1 MRWDGISEF
10 VYVAE
15 YESFTRAA
23 KELGISTAQV
33 SRQISAL
40 EKRLNIK
47 LLYRTTRKV
56 SLTEEG
62 RVFYQHCR
70 GVLYGLDAAEQ
81 AVSNLQSKPQGRI
94 KLTAPVTYGEQQ
106 LLPLVNDFMV
116 KYSDIEVTAFLSN
129 QKVDLVEGGYDLAIR
144 IGKLSDSTMMA
155 KKLSHRTN
163 FVCAAPAYLK
173 KHGIPYSLNEL
184 NQHNCLLGTRD
195 YWHFIESA
203 KTIEPAQTKYKKETG
218 EKSNKDFD
226 KEQNTQADQ
235 EKNMRVSGSVQYNSG
250 HSLVDAALKGLGI
263 VQLPDYYVQKYLESG
278 ELVSLLDN
286 YREPEESI
294 WAIYPH
300 NRHLSPKIRLLVD
313 YLAER
318 LA

>member
-40 EKRLNIK
+40 EKRLNVK

-70 GVLYGLDAAEQ
+70 GVLDGLDAAEQ

-106 LLPLVNDFMV
+106 LLPIINDFMV
-116 KYSDIEVTAFLSN
+116 QYSDIEVTAFLSN
-129 QKVDLVEGGYDLAIR
+129 QKIDLIEGGYDLAIR

-163 FVCAAPAYLK
+163 FVCAAPAYLEK
-173 KHGIPYSLNEL
+173 YGIPHSLSEL
-184 NQHNCLLGTRD
+184 SQHNCLLGTRD
-195 YWHFIESA
+195 YWHFIE
-203 KTIEPAQTKYKKETG
+203 
-218 EKSNKDFD
+218 D
-226 KEQNTQADQ
+226 DQ
-235 EKNMRVSGSVQYNSG
+235 EASKNITRKHAQRASKERNLRVSGTVQYNSG
-250 HSLVDAALKGLGI
+250 YSLVDAALKGLGI
-263 VQLPDYYVQKYLESG
+263 VQLPDYYVKKHLASG
-278 ELVSLLDN
+278 QLISLLDK
-286 YREPEESI
+286 YREPEEGI
-294 WAIYPH
+294 WAVYPH

>member
-10 VYVAE
+10 VYVAD

-70 GVLYGLDAAEQ
+70 GVLDGLDAAEQ

-116 KYSDIEVTAFLSN
+116 QYRDIEVTAFLSN
-129 QKVDLVEGGYDLAIR
+129 QKIDLIDGGYDLAIR

-155 KKLSHRTN
+155 KKLSRRTN
-163 FVCAAPAYLK
+163 FVCAAPAYLEK
-173 KHGIPYSLNEL
+173 YGIPYSLSDL
-184 NQHNCLLGTRD
+184 SQHNCLLGTRD
-195 YWHFIESA
+195 YWHFIEDGKIDSGKNA
-203 KTIEPAQTKYKKETG
+203 
-218 EKSNKDFD
+218 D
-226 KEQNTQADQ
+226 KE
-235 EKNMRVSGSVQYNSG
+235 KNLRVSGSVQYNSG

-263 VQLPDYYVQKYLESG
+263 VQLPDYYVQKYLASG
-278 ELVSLLDN
+278 ELVSLLNN

-313 YLAER
+313 YLAEH
-318 LA
+318 LV

>member
-10 VYVAE
+10 VYVSE

-23 KELGISTAQV
+23 KELGVSTAHV

-40 EKRLNIK
+40 EKRLAIK

-70 GVLYGLDAAEQ
+70 GVLDGLDAAEQ
-81 AVSNLQSKPQGRI
+81 AVSHLQSKPQGRI
-94 KLTAPVTYGEQQ
+94 KLTAPMTYGEQQ
-106 LLPLVNDFMV
+106 LLPLINDFMV
-116 KYSDIEVTAFLSN
+116 QYRDIEVTAFLSN
-129 QKVDLVEGGYDLAIR
+129 QKVDLIEGGYDLAIR

-155 KKLSHRTN
+155 RKLSRRTN
-163 FVCAAPAYLK
+163 FVCAAPAYLE
-173 KHGIPYSLNEL
+173 KHGIPHTLNEL
-184 NQHNCLLGTRD
+184 SQHNCLLGTRD
-195 YWHFIESA
+195 YWHFIE
-203 KTIEPAQTKYKKETG
+203 T
-218 EKSNKDFD
+218 D
-226 KEQNTQADQ
+226 KEASQ
-235 EKNMRVSGSVQYNSG
+235 EEDRERNLQVSGTVQYNSG

-263 VQLPDYYVQKYLESG
+263 VQLPDYYVQRHLESG

-313 YLAER
+313 YLVGQLQ

>member
-40 EKRLNIK
+40 EKRLSIK

-70 GVLYGLDAAEQ
+70 SVLDGLDAAEQ

-116 KYSDIEVTAFLSN
+116 QYSDIEVTAFLSN
-129 QKVDLVEGGYDLAIR
+129 QKIDLVDGGYDLAIR

-155 KKLSHRTN
+155 KKLSRRTN

-173 KHGIPYSLNEL
+173 KHGIPNTLSDLS
-184 NQHNCLLGTRD
+184 QHNCLLGTRD
-195 YWHFIESA
+195 YWHFIDLK
-203 KTIEPAQTKYKKETG
+203 KTDSG
-218 EKSNKDFD
+218 KDAD
-226 KEQNTQADQ
+226 KE
-235 EKNMRVSGSVQYNSG
+235 KNLRVSGTVQYNSG

-263 VQLPDYYVQKYLESG
+263 VQLPDYYVQQYLASG

-294 WAIYPH
+294 WAVYPH

-318 LA
+318 LAL

>member
-70 GVLYGLDAAEQ
+70 GVLDGLDAAEQ
-81 AVSNLQSKPQGRI
+81 AVSNLQTKPQGRI

-106 LLPLVNDFMV
+106 LLPLINDFMV
-116 KYSDIEVTAFLSN
+116 QYRDIEVTAFLSN
-129 QKVDLVEGGYDLAIR
+129 QKIDLIEGGYDLAIR

-163 FVCAAPAYLK
+163 FVCAAPAYLEK
-173 KHGIPYSLNEL
+173 YGVPYSLVDL
-184 NQHNCLLGTRD
+184 RQHNCLLGTRD
-195 YWHFIESA
+195 YWHFIENDKNA
-203 KTIEPAQTKYKKETG
+203 
-218 EKSNKDFD
+218 D
-226 KEQNTQADQ
+226 KEINL
-235 EKNMRVSGSVQYNSG
+235 RVSGSVQYNNG
-250 HSLVDAALKGLGI
+250 HSLVDAALKSLGI

-278 ELVSLLDN
+278 ALVSVLDDD
-286 YREPEESI
+286 REPEEGI

-318 LA
+318 LS

>member
-70 GVLYGLDAAEQ
+70 GVLDGLDAAEQ
-81 AVSNLQSKPQGRI
+81 AVSNLQSRPQGRI

-116 KYSDIEVTAFLSN
+116 QYSDIEVTAFLSN
-129 QKVDLVEGGYDLAIR
+129 QKIDLVDGGYDLAIR

-155 KKLSHRTN
+155 KKLSRRTN
-163 FVCAAPAYLK
+163 FVCAAPAYLEK
-173 KHGIPYSLNEL
+173 YGTPHALSEL
-184 NQHNCLLGTRD
+184 SQHNCLLGTRD
-195 YWHFIESA
+195 YWHFIDF
-203 KTIEPAQTKYKKETG
+203 KETDSKKTDYG
-218 EKSNKDFD
+218 KDAD
-226 KEQNTQADQ
+226 KE
-235 EKNMRVSGSVQYNSG
+235 KNLRVSGTVQYNSG

-263 VQLPDYYVQKYLESG
+263 VQLPDYYVQQYLASG

-313 YLAER
+313 FLAQH

>member
-15 YESFTRAA
+15 HESFTRAA

-70 GVLYGLDAAEQ
+70 GVLDGLDAAEQ

-116 KYSDIEVTAFLSN
+116 QYRDIEVTAFLSN
-129 QKVDLVEGGYDLAIR
+129 QKIDLIDGGYDLAIR

-155 KKLSHRTN
+155 KKLSRRTN
-163 FVCAAPAYLK
+163 FVCAAPAYLEK
-173 KHGIPYSLNEL
+173 YGIPHSLSDL
-184 NQHNCLLGTRD
+184 SQHNCLLGTRD
-195 YWHFIESA
+195 YWHFIEDGKIDSGKNA
-203 KTIEPAQTKYKKETG
+203 
-218 EKSNKDFD
+218 D
-226 KEQNTQADQ
+226 KE
-235 EKNMRVSGSVQYNSG
+235 KNLRVSGSVQYNSG

-263 VQLPDYYVQKYLESG
+263 VQLPDYYVQKYLASG
-278 ELVSLLDN
+278 ELVSLLNN

-313 YLAER
+313 YLAEH
-318 LA
+318 LV

>member
-10 VYVAE
+10 VYVAD

-62 RVFYQHCR
+62 RIFYQHCR
-70 GVLYGLDAAEQ
+70 GVLDGLDAAEQ

-116 KYSDIEVTAFLSN
+116 QYRDIEVTAFLSN
-129 QKVDLVEGGYDLAIR
+129 QKIDLIDGGYDLAIR

-155 KKLSHRTN
+155 KKLSRRTN
-163 FVCAAPAYLK
+163 FVCAAPAYLEK
-173 KHGIPYSLNEL
+173 YGIPHSLSDL
-184 NQHNCLLGTRD
+184 SQHNCLLGTRD
-195 YWHFIESA
+195 YWHFIEDGKIDSGKNA
-203 KTIEPAQTKYKKETG
+203 
-218 EKSNKDFD
+218 D
-226 KEQNTQADQ
+226 KE
-235 EKNMRVSGSVQYNSG
+235 KNLRVSGSVQYNSG

-263 VQLPDYYVQKYLESG
+263 VQLPDYYVQKYLASG
-278 ELVSLLDN
+278 ELVSLLNN

-294 WAIYPH
+294 WAVYPH

-313 YLAER
+313 YLAEH
-318 LA
+318 LI

>member
-15 YESFTRAA
+15 RESFTRAA

-70 GVLYGLDAAEQ
+70 SVLDGLDAAEQ
-81 AVSNLQSKPQGRI
+81 AVSNLQAKPQGRI

-106 LLPLVNDFMV
+106 LLPLINDFMV
-116 KYSDIEVTAFLSN
+116 QYSDIEVTAFLSN
-129 QKVDLVEGGYDLAIR
+129 QKIDLIDGGYDLAIR

-155 KKLSHRTN
+155 KKLSRRTN
-163 FVCAAPAYLK
+163 FVCAAPTYLEK
-173 KHGIPYSLNEL
+173 YGTPHALSEL
-184 NQHNCLLGTRD
+184 SQHNCLLGTRD
-195 YWHFIESA
+195 YWHFIENGKNA
-203 KTIEPAQTKYKKETG
+203 
-218 EKSNKDFD
+218 D
-226 KEQNTQADQ
+226 KE
-235 EKNMRVSGSVQYNSG
+235 KNLRVSGTVQYNSG

-263 VQLPDYYVQKYLESG
+263 VQLPDYYVQQYLASG

-318 LA
+318 LV

>member
-1 MRWDGISEF
+1 MRWDGVSEF

-33 SRQISAL
+33 SRQVSAI
-40 EKRLNIK
+40 EKRLKIK
-47 LLYRTTRKV
+47 LLHRTTRKV

-70 GVLYGLDAAEQ
+70 GVLDGLDAAEQ
-81 AVSNLQSKPQGRI
+81 AVNNLQSKPQGKI

-116 KYSDIEVTAFLSN
+116 QYSDIKVTAFLSN
-129 QKVDLVEGGYDLAIR
+129 QTIDLIDGGYDLAIR

-155 KKLSHRTN
+155 KKLSYRTN
-163 FVCAAPAYLK
+163 FVCAAPSYLDK
-173 KHGIPYSLNEL
+173 YGTPHSLNDL
-184 NQHNCLLGTRD
+184 SQHNCLLGTRD
-195 YWHFIESA
+195 YWHFIDMDQIDADPQTNNSA
-203 KTIEPAQTKYKKETG
+203 GKER
-218 EKSNKDFD
+218 NL
-226 KEQNTQADQ
+226 
-235 EKNMRVSGSVQYNSG
+235 RVSGNIQYNSG

-263 VQLPDYYVQKYLESG
+263 VQLPDYYVQKYLASG
-278 ELVSLLDN
+278 ELISLLDN

-294 WAIYPH
+294 WAIYPY
-300 NRHLSPKIRLLVD
+300 NRHLSPRIRLLVD